1 MKMLVRLARDDRG
14 YATVAAAGVIVGVVS
29 VLVMVVYVGAA
40 VIARHRAQSAA
51 DLAVLAA
58 AIDHVSGDA
67 DACAT
72 AREVIDDQR
81 SGVVLRRCRTD
92 GTDVVVEVGVPITLG
107 LFGSRDASAAARAGP
122 AQ

>member
-1 MKMLVRLARDDRG
+1 MLVRLARDDRG

-51 DLAVLAA
+51 DLAALAA

-72 AREVIDDQR
+72 ARELIDDQR
-81 SGVVLRRCRTD
+81 SAVVLRRCRTD

-122 AQ
+122 AE